1 MRFLVD
7 ESTGPAV
14 AAWLRQ
20 QGHEVFSVYDEA
32 RGMEDDTIIK
42 KAATESWILMTN
54 DKDFGEK
61 VYRERRP
68 HKGVVLL
75 RLDDERAAVKIK
87 TVKQLLES
95 YADRLPEN
103 SSSLR
108 RTASGLQVHR
118 RPLGSLG
125 ASDMRENTGQRFR
138 AVEIQPACFV
148 IAYER

>member
-14 AAWLRQ
+14 AVWLRQ

-32 RGMEDDTIIK
+32 RGMEDDAIIK

-75 RLDDERAAVKIK
+75 RLDDERAAIKIK
-87 TVKQLLES
+87 TVKQLLAS
-95 YADRLPEN
+95 YADRLPE
-103 SSSLR
+103 
-108 RTASGLQVHR
+108 
-118 RPLGSLG
+118 
-125 ASDMRENTGQRFR
+125 
-138 AVEIQPACFV
+138 
-148 IAYER
+148 